1 MNSVIVWATVISPIV
16 GVIAIVVALIIARRS
31 SKETK
36 QQIEAVYNLLDVF
49 VAAQTPTMMEAKRQ
63 YEQQLKIL
71 DNQIAEATE
80 DLETVHHPF
89 FGLGGPLIEDIEAIE
104 ETKGR
109 ILRLEE
115 LQKKRK
121 EVADQYNL
129 IQSYFDKTSK
139 KS

>member
-1 MNSVIVWATVISPIV
+1 MGTILSWATILSPIV
-16 GVIAIVVALIIARRS
+16 GMIAIIVALIIAHRS

-36 QQIEAVYNLLDVF
+36 QQIEAVYNQLDVF
-49 VAAQTPTMMEAKRQ
+49 VAAQNPNMMEAKRQ
-63 YEQQLKIL
+63 FEQQLKIL
-71 DNQIAEATE
+71 DEQIVEAAD
-80 DLETVHHPF
+80 DLKTVHHPF
-89 FGLGGPLIEDIEAIE
+89 FGLGGAPIEDIEAIE
-104 ETKGR
+104 ETRARK
-109 ILRLEE
+109 IKLEE

>member
-1 MNSVIVWATVISPIV
+1 MNSVLSWATIISPIV

-49 VAAQTPTMMEAKRQ
+49 VAAQTPSMMEAKRQ
-63 YEQQLKIL
+63 YEKQLKVL
-71 DNQIAEATE
+71 DEQIAEAKD
-80 DLETVHHPF
+80 DLETIHHPF

-104 ETKGR
+104 ETVGR
-109 ILRLEE
+109 KMKLEE

-129 IQSYFDKTSK
+129 IQSYFGKVRK
-139 KS
+139 

>member
-1 MNSVIVWATVISPIV
+1 MDTILSWATILSPIV
-16 GVIAIVVALIIARRS
+16 GMIAIIVALIIARRS

-36 QQIEAVYNLLDVF
+36 QQIAAVYNLLDVF

-63 YEQQLKIL
+63 FEQQLKLL
-71 DNQIAEATE
+71 DEQIVEATD
-80 DLETVHHPF
+80 DLKTVHHPF
-89 FGLGGPLIEDIEAIE
+89 FGLGGAPIEDIEAIE
-104 ETKGR
+104 ETRARK
-109 ILRLEE
+109 IKLEE

-129 IQSYFDKTSK
+129 IQSYFDKTAK

>member
-1 MNSVIVWATVISPIV
+1 MDTILSWATILSPIV
-16 GVIAIVVALIIARRS
+16 GMIAIIVALIIARRS

-36 QQIEAVYNLLDVF
+36 QQIAAVYNLLDVF

-63 YEQQLKIL
+63 FEQQLKIL
-71 DNQIAEATE
+71 DKQIAEATD
-80 DLETVHHPF
+80 DLKTVHHPF

-104 ETKGR
+104 ETRARK
-109 ILRLEE
+109 IKLEE